1 MSQVLAAKWLRE
13 EHNYIICVVFSI
25 KEQKWFYAYGN
36 TDDTFLTYD
45 YAVSDVIYDTYEQ
58 AMEAGLKNCL
68 ERIKSKDYDRRR
80 VN

>member
-1 MSQVLAAKWLRE
+1 MGS
-13 EHNYIICVVFSI
+13 

-58 AMEAGLKNCL
+58 AMEAGLKKLFRTN
-68 ERIKSKDYDRRR
+68 
-80 VN
+80 